1 MLLYARIGVIAAL
14 AAVVSAVPCAWA
26 GAPTDQIR
34 GAFNEAG
41 RVLEDPSTDGKLAER
56 LAAIRRLVNQTFDFR
71 KAAELALGPAWEA
84 RTPAEQDTFARLFGT
99 LLERAFILGIASR
112 AGIGGAVNVN
122 YLDETAD
129 GDWVTVRT
137 TVVSRDGGVTPYTYW
152 MIKLNDRWAVCDVVI
167 DGFSVVAN
175 YRSQFT
181 RILQTASFSDLLQRM
196 QAKVSEASEIWT
208 ASLEGSQRPPSATPP
223 AGTATSLA
231 AAASQT
237 LRLGPAD
244 KPESGATKTTVQ
256 PTPEI
261 KPTTAPPT
269 PVVAAARAAIAA
281 PVKAAV
287 AAVKSYWVQV
297 GAFATVEAAKRLAI
311 QLHDWRLP
319 VQTGALIAPEN
330 GPVAVPLARVRVGP
344 FADRAEAEVM
354 LRSLRDR
361 GFTPFIAQH

>member
-1 MLLYARIGVIAAL
+1 MFLYARMGVIAAL
-14 AAVVSAVPCAWA
+14 AAVLGAAPCAWA

-34 GAFNEAG
+34 GVFNEAG
-41 RVLEDPSTDGKLAER
+41 RVLQDPSTDGKLAER
-56 LAAIRRLVNQTFDFR
+56 LAAIRRLVHQTFDFR
-71 KAAELALGPAWEA
+71 KAAQLALGPTWEA
-84 RTPAEQDTFARLFGT
+84 RTPAEQDAFARLFGT

-152 MIKLNDRWAVCDVVI
+152 MTKLNDRWAVCDVVI

-208 ASLEGSQRPPSATPP
+208 ASLDGAPRAASVVPP
-223 AGTATSLA
+223 ATAVAPLPAT
-231 AAASQT
+231 SQT
-237 LRLGPAD
+237 LVL
-244 KPESGATKTTVQ
+244 Q
-256 PTPEI
+256 P
-261 KPTTAPPT
+261 
-269 PVVAAARAAIAA
+269 VAAPRSAEPKVTSQQVAVAA
-281 PVKAAV
+281 PVTPAVSTATAPREALTHPVKTAV
-287 AAVKSYWVQV
+287 AVLKSYWVQV
-297 GAFATVEAAKRLAI
+297 GAFATVEAAKRLAARL
-311 QLHDWRLP
+311 QDWKLP
-319 VQTGALIAPEN
+319 VRTGALIAPEN

-344 FADRAEAEVM
+344 FADRAQAEVM